1 MQGILK
7 KGIAMRALVASLVL
21 SASALT
27 LAACSESANDMTTAE
42 TEGSPE
48 MTAPAAPEGAAVET
62 AVLDASTVTAEELT
76 GLPGMTPELAQA
88 IVGGQPYA
96 SATAFNA
103 VLMQSL
109 SADQAEAVRE
119 RVFVPIDLN
128 SASGEDIALIPGM
141 TDRMIHEFE
150 EYRPYDDMAEF
161 DREIG
166 KYVDEAEV
174 ARLRQYVTL

>member
-1 MQGILK
+1 
-7 KGIAMRALVASLVL
+7 MRIVFATLAL
-21 SASALT
+21 SASALS
-27 LAACSESANDMTTAE
+27 LAACSEPAEDTAATTAE
-42 TEGSPE
+42 ADPAAMEPAAE
-48 MTAPAAPEGAAVET
+48 APAVT
-62 AVLDASTVTAEELT
+62 TVLDASTATAEQLAA
-76 GLPGMTPELAQA
+76 LPGMTPELAA
-88 IVGGQPYA
+88 AVVAGQPYA
-96 SATAFNA
+96 SATTFNT

-128 SASGEDIALIPGM
+128 SASEEDIALIPGM